1 MMNPDQYL
9 DALLSLPGMVRP
21 RVSRDRSRVAWSW
34 ARMGPA
40 VDVFAALADGSTPP
54 VRLSDTPE
62 NTYLV
67 SWLPDSSGVVVA
79 QDEGGDERYQLFQ
92 IDIDEP
98 LVMHPLTEA
107 RPGYFIRGGDMHPTG
122 QYLVYGANFDSQTGD
137 EIEAT
142 WIYRHDLKTGERKAL
157 AKPVKGA
164 YIVPQ
169 LSSDGSMVLYTRK
182 DRHPAGQQV
191 WLVDIEGREDR
202 EILNF
207 GDQVKASASWIP
219 GEHRILV
226 LAETETHRRL
236 GVFDIIKE
244 QITWLLDDPER
255 NIEQAYVPYGGKQIV
270 VLDVAGAR
278 THAALLDLESG
289 IETRLPVSRGN
300 LVPIAPLQDDRWI
313 GQFYSSS
320 QPSDVFRFSMRN
332 PQYDRQHSI
341 SRVWEQTVL
350 IEKDFVQAE
359 DFSWSSVD
367 GLRIQGWLYRP
378 EMPAR
383 GTIVYVHGGPTS
395 HSPDALNTQ
404 IQLYA
409 RSGFVVLD
417 PNYRGSTGF
426 SMKFKEAIKEAGW
439 GGLEQE
445 DIRTGIEELIRSGI
459 AQANRIGITGTSY
472 GGYSSWCAIT
482 RFPVEVVSAA
492 APVCGMTDLVVDYE
506 STRPDLRPYSEEMMG
521 GSPDEVPEKYYER
534 SPIHFVENIRGD
546 LLIVQG
552 GRDPNVT
559 PENVRVVRQA
569 LDAAGIFYQVLTFE
583 DEGHGISRPKNQKV
597 LYRRLLEFFERSFA

>member
-1 MMNPDQYL
+1 MMTPDEYL

-21 RVSRDRSRVAWSW
+21 RVSRDRSLVAWSW

-40 VDVFAALADGSTPP
+40 VDVFSAPADGSSPP
-54 VRLSDTPE
+54 LRLSDTLE

-67 SWLPDSSGVVVA
+67 SWLADSSGVVVA

-92 IDIDEP
+92 INISEP

-107 RPGYFIRGGDMHPTG
+107 RPGYFIRGGEMHPAG
-122 QYLVYGANFDSQTGD
+122 QYLVYGANFDSRTGD

-142 WIYRHDLKTGERKAL
+142 WIYRHDLHTGERKAL
-157 AKPVKGA
+157 AKPAKGA

-169 LSSDGSMVLYTRK
+169 LSSDGSIVLYTRK

-191 WLVDIEGREDR
+191 WLVDIDGREDR

-219 GEHRILV
+219 GEHRLLV

-236 GVFDIIKE
+236 GVFDLLNEEIA
-244 QITWLLDDPER
+244 WLLDDPER
-255 NIEQAYVPYGGKQIV
+255 NIEQAYVPYGGKEIV

-278 THAALLDLESG
+278 TRAALLDPESG
-289 IETRLPVSRGN
+289 IETRLEVGRGN
-300 LVPIAPLQDDRWI
+300 LIPIAPLQDDRWI

-320 QPSDVFRFSMRN
+320 QPSDVFSFSIHD
-332 PQYDRQHSI
+332 PHYDRQHSI
-341 SRVWEQTVL
+341 SRVWEQTL
-350 IEKDFVQAE
+350 LTEKDFVQAE

-426 SMKFKEAIKEAGW
+426 SMKFKEAIKEDGW

-445 DIRTGIEELIRSGI
+445 DIRAGIEELIRIGI
-459 AQANRIGITGTSY
+459 AEANRIGVTGTSY

-521 GSPDEVPEKYYER
+521 GSPGEVPEKYHDR
-534 SPIHFVENIRGD
+534 SPIHFVEHIQGN

-569 LDAAGIFYQVLTFE
+569 LDAVGISYQVLTFE
-583 DEGHGISRPKNQKV
+583 DEGHGISRPKNQKI